1 VFLFFLASEV
11 NVRLI
16 VILFLAGAVGGV
28 TNNYVRMKNM
38 PSSYNEISDPMVNSL
53 AIIQIY
59 VTPIVAGVFGVVLY
73 SLFLT
78 DMLSGALFPNFEG
91 LDEEYNTI
99 VELFSRV
106 GPKEQIDAAK
116 AIVWAFIAGFSERF
130 VPNIL
135 DKLAQEG
142 ESAANH
148 R

>member
-1 VFLFFLASEV
+1 
-11 NVRLI
+11 
-16 VILFLAGAVGGV
+16 
-28 TNNYVRMKNM
+28 M

-99 VELFSRV
+99 VEFFSRV